1 MNNPPRSGRSLKV
14 GGLILVIAG
23 MLLTVCLAAGGVFL
37 IQSYSQGEPVPKTPV
52 LQTLPPVQE
61 PNHTLEILRQNSVPI
76 ANWLDIASRL
86 QGKKNVP
93 AVISDQPPQYKI
105 GAKQEFWILNGDTSA
120 HFKVNTTLAYSTDHV
135 YLWVQDGINITPV
148 AAKQLGD
155 IFESKIYPT
164 DRAFFGSEWTPGVD
178 NDPHLYIVD
187 VHGISINAGAYF
199 SSEDELNPVIDPYSN
214 GHELFVVNAQYYPAL
229 NSDVYGVLAH
239 EFQHMIEYNQH
250 RNMEGWMDEGF
261 SVLATYINGYGTANY
276 DQNFIPQPDLQLND
290 FPNDPNSLAPHYG
303 ASFMFLDYFL
313 SRFGEQ
319 ATQQLA
325 KDPAYGLGAVD
336 ATLKQKGARDGLTG
350 QPINADD
357 VFTDWTLA
365 NYLGDSSL
373 GDGRFAYSNFPAAPL
388 VSDTARVS
396 SCPAAGQNKTV
407 HQYGTNYIRISCRGN
422 YTLTFQGSPSVSV
435 MPADPHSGSYDF
447 WSSKGDESD
456 MTLTHA
462 FDFSA
467 VNSSV
472 TMTYWTWYDTE
483 KNFDY
488 AYLVAST
495 DGQNWEMV
503 KTTSGTTENPG
514 NNNLGIGYNGNSS
527 GWIKETVDLSKYSG
541 KKIYLRFEYIT
552 DAQLYGEGFLLDDVS
567 IPQIGYQTDFEKDD
581 GGWIAQGFVRIQNF
595 LPQTYRLT
603 LIDLGSSKSVK
614 YLTLNSDQSLNL
626 PLNLENDVILIIS
639 GTTRYTR
646 QLASYSFSIK

>member
-1 MNNPPRSGRSLKV
+1 MNNPPKLGTPLKISLI
-14 GGLILVIAG
+14 ILVIAG
-23 MLLTVCLAAGGVFL
+23 ILLTVCLAAGAVFL
-37 IQSYSQGEPVPKTPV
+37 IQSYSQGEPAPKTPAIQTPP
-52 LQTLPPVQE
+52 LTQETNQTLG
-61 PNHTLEILRQNSVPI
+61 ILQQNSVPN

-93 AVISDQPPQYKI
+93 AVISNQPPQYKM
-105 GAKQEFWILNGDTSA
+105 GAQQEFWVFNDDTSA
-120 HFKVNTTLAYSTDHV
+120 HFKVNTTLAYITDHV
-135 YLWVQDGINITPV
+135 YLWVQDGINITPD

-164 DRAFFGSEWTPGVD
+164 VRAFFGSEWTPGVD

-187 VHGISINAGAYF
+187 VRGLSGHAGAYF
-199 SSEDELNPVIDPYSN
+199 SSEDEINPVIDPYSN
-214 GHELFVVNAQYYPAL
+214 GHELFVVNAQYYPTL

-250 RNMEGWMDEGF
+250 RDMVGWMNEGF
-261 SVLATYINGYGTANY
+261 SVLATYINGYGTGGY

-290 FPNDPNSLAPHYG
+290 FPNDPNNLVPHYG

-325 KDPAYGLGAVD
+325 KDPADGLDAVD
-336 ATLKQKGARDGLTG
+336 ATLKQTGARDGLTA
-350 QPINADD
+350 QPIKADD
-357 VFTDWTLA
+357 VFADWAVA

-373 GDGRFAYSNFPAAPL
+373 VDGRFAYSNFPAAPL
-388 VSDTARVS
+388 VRDTDRVS
-396 SCPAAGQNKTV
+396 RCPEAGQNKTV
-407 HQYGTNYIRISCRGN
+407 HQYGTDYIHISCRGN
-422 YTLTFQGSPSVSV
+422 YTLNFLGSPGVSV
-435 MPADPHSGSYDF
+435 LPVNPHSGSYEF

-456 MTLTHA
+456 MTLTQA
-462 FDFSA
+462 FDFST
-467 VNSSV
+467 VNGSV
-472 TMTYWTWYDTE
+472 SMTYWTWYDTE

-495 DGQNWEMV
+495 DDQNWEMV
-503 KTTSGTTENPG
+503 KTTSGTTDNPG
-514 NNNLGIGYNGNSS
+514 NNNLGIGYNGNSG
-527 GWIKETVDLSKYSG
+527 GWIKETVDLSKYAG
-541 KKIYLRFEYIT
+541 KKVQLRFEYIT

-581 GGWIAQGFVRIQNF
+581 GGWIAQGFVRIQNY

-603 LIDLGSSKSVK
+603 LIDLGSPKSVR
-614 YLTLNSDQSLNL
+614 YLSLNSDQSLNI
-626 PLNLENDVILIIS
+626 PLNLANDVILVVS

-646 QLASYSFSIK
+646 QLASYAFSIK